1 LPRAPSAK
9 GLDLI
14 AAPAPDIDEE
24 RAGPRSRKCIPSE
37 GAPCA
42 APPATL
48 RAAVLLGAGDAL
60 SSAGR
65 ISGLCAAPATLRPPL
80 LGANDAPSSAALV
93 CTTCAAPATLR
104 PPLLGASDALSSA
117 GLVFRLCSAP
127 AATLRAALR
136 AAVLLGAGDA
146 LPSAGWLCWLSSAA
160 PATLR
165 AAALLGADDA
175 PSFSA
180 GWLCWLCSAAPATL
194 RDAAPL
200 LGTTAVTDTRWR
212 PRGAFPNISKQSSR
226 RRMFSAPMT
235 SCVGNQ
241 SKECERQQMRC
252 KRRCELAVNTHLV
265 VTLFRTS

>member
-136 AAVLLGAGDA
+136 AA
-146 LPSAGWLCWLSSAA
+146 
-160 PATLR
+160 
-165 AAALLGADDA
+165 ALLGADDA

-235 SCVGNQ
+235 SCVGKQ

-265 VTLFRTS
+265 VTLLRTS